1 MSIGSRSVTIYL
13 LHWPFVLGFGAW
25 LLVSLDPVL
34 PWQIARWFVA
44 PAVILIVLVL
54 SGPLSKIDATAVMLA
69 RRIARGETAGFVA
82 AAMGYLARR
91 PEAPVRY
98 VLARDDQITAN
109 AQNEQGSPRTVG
121 SPEPASVMVAPPSRP
136 ISRTG

>member
-13 LHWPFVLGFGAW
+13 LQWPFVLGLGAW

-69 RRIARGETAGFVA
+69 RRIARNETAGFVA
-82 AAMGYLARR
+82 TAMGHLARR
-91 PEAPVRY
+91 SEAPMRY
-98 VLARDDQITAN
+98 LLVRDDQITAD
-109 AQNEQGSPRTVG
+109 AQNEQSSPHTVR
-121 SPEPASVMVAPPSRP
+121 SPEPASIIVAPPSRP
-136 ISRTG
+136 IGRAG